1 MTDKANGQ
9 AEQAAAPDNTSDNKS
24 KGKGKSTYKQN
35 LALHVGAV
43 IGAEISLSEACT
55 RLRNFKGKGKGN
67 AHRGPDAD
75 ECEED
80 LWQIRY
86 ERLMQRSLG
95 RRSPY

>member
-1 MTDKANGQ
+1 MTDKARGK
-9 AEQAAAPDNTSDNKS
+9 AEQAAAPDNTSDNKG

-86 ERLMQRSLG
+86 ERLMQRCLG
-95 RRSPY
+95 RRGPY